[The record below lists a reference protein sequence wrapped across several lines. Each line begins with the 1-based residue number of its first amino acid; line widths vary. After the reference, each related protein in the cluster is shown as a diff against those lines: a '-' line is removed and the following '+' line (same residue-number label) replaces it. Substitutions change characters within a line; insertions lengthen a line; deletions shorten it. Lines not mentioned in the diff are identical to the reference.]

1 MNTATI
7 TMNGHTISLRYG
19 MASFRYLT
27 ERFVEGIS
35 FINDELNE
43 IGLSHILYSG
53 YINYCLVKDIK
64 KDYTF
69 EFFVDYIETHLKDE
83 DFMAQVMDAV
93 KVWADSEYIKQAQEV
108 KDEEAK
114 KKSSRGKK

>member
-27 ERFVEGIS
+27 ERFVDGIS
-35 FINDELNE
+35 FDNGSLNE

-53 YINYCLVKDIK
+53 YINHCLVKDIK
-64 KDYTF
+64 KEFTF
-69 EFFVDYIETHLKDE
+69 EFFVDYVEAHLKDE
-83 DFMAQVMDAV
+83 AFMAEVMEAL
-93 KVWADSEYIKQAQEV
+93 KVWTDSDFIKQTQEAQP
-108 KDEEAK
+108 DEPK
-114 KKSSRGKK
+114 KKT

>member
-27 ERFVEGIS
+27 ERFVDGIS
-35 FINDELNE
+35 FDNGSLNE

-53 YINYCLVKDIK
+53 YTNHCLVKDIK
-64 KDYTF
+64 REYTF
-69 EFFVDYIETHLKDE
+69 EFFVDYVESHLKDE
-83 DFMAQVMDAV
+83 PFMAEVMEAM
-93 KVWADSEYIKQAQEV
+93 KVWTDSDFIKQTQEA
-108 KDEEAK
+108 KPEEPK
-114 KKSSRGKK
+114 KKS